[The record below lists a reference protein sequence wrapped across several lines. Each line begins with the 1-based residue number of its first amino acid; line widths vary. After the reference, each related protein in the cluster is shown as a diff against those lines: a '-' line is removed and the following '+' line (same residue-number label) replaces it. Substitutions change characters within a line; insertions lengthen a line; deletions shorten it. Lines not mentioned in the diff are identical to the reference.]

1 MLGLS
6 IVPLSHLHTSEQQS
20 SLLPARLMTKPLCF
34 LVIVPCVLASLTHP
48 PVPELFQ
55 NTLRRWNV
63 QPLHDKD
70 RLERWN
76 RFVKFVKSVKET
88 TSQIHL
94 ESLNGYTILNDAEF
108 ETVMK
113 PIMTRSFNM
122 SDMIVSD
129 EEIENHP
136 VTKREKRKKRAL
148 AAVSEMW
155 EKEVGL
161 TTPGDQAA
169 CGSCWSFPNVGT
181 IEALTKKLSGELIKY
196 SEQYFVDCTFTYS
209 GCAGGTVNEG
219 YKLTL
224 MRQYM
229 LSAKTWPYTAD
240 YAPCKWTADIESGN
254 NNAMT
259 KIWVQDY
266 LPLSKTEEAVLGGLV
281 HSPVAFGSYISD
293 NIFGYS
299 GGIYDDSLC
308 ATQATPHAMLLV
320 GYTETTLRVK
330 ASYGTI
336 FGDYGY
342 INYKRGSPHL
352 VSCRVYDTAFALTAT
367 WRREMEYTF
376 CSEKK
381 LVTRSECKDSCL
393 AMNTDTETG
402 WNLASIPTRYHN
414 EQIVSMVNELYP
426 GVKTDDKF
434 NYLWM
439 GLEDLDKDES
449 LNWIDDFIP
458 VNYVNITDWDSF
470 GWGKIYGT
478 INKNTGAYMMKGSLT
493 ATHRGVCGRA
503 VTCWDISTAVAN
515 GDVTFDR
522 ERLTE
527 GTVATPKC
535 DSGYTLTGESSLR
548 CVGGI
553 WDKTLPTCTQNSG
566 PQCQA
571 PTITGGTVTPTT
583 AISTGASYSVS
594 CNSGFTLK
602 GQSTVSCTESNG
614 KATLSTL
621 PTCEKDTVELKCE
634 APTITGGTVT
644 PTTAIS
650 TGASYAVSC
659 NSGFTLKGQSTVSC
673 TENNGKAT
681 LSTLP
686 TCEKDTVELKCEA
699 PTITGGTV
707 TPTTAISTGASYS
720 VSCNSGFTL
729 KGQSTVSCTESNG
742 KATLSTLPTC
752 EKDAVELKCEA
763 PTITGGTVTPT
774 TTISTGA
781 SYSASC
787 NSGFTLKG
795 QSTVSCTENNGK
807 ATLSTLPT
815 CEKDAAPTCTK
826 PVIAGGEV
834 SPTDNE
840 IAVGAVYT
848 VTCNA
853 HHKMKG
859 EAEMTCSKSGDTA
872 VLSAAPECEE
882 ETCDPKKAEI
892 TDGTIESGKKDRY
905 VYGDKIV
912 YKCNDNFVVE
922 GNTAIECTG
931 SKFSSNPPNCI
942 AINTNCDQ
950 FTVTNGLL
958 SNHYPYFSTDK
969 VRVSCETDYIVA
981 GKNPRICQNA
991 GWKTDAP
998 TCTKSDGEQCISL
1011 VPPQDGTI
1019 TCTGQDNDKNVAGT
1033 QCTVGCLDT
1042 FQPIPGSISETTCS
1056 KNKFLWTHQTSSN
1069 PEGVFPPCTKM
1080 IAPTT
1085 KKVKIKVTIKAE
1097 YCTNDEQKTLMEEAV
1112 KAFLKDSLSI
1122 TGLQNGK
1129 CEVSDVECVYKTE
1142 ILLKFNVVQTQD
1154 LLDKSL
1160 LNEAKSEIKKSV
1172 KANTFT
1178 ISIADGKRRKRRAT
1192 TLSADS
1198 DSLESEDEV
1207 VCAEGEVVEDGVC
1220 VKCPAGY
1227 KTVNGACEAC
1237 QIGTYNAAEGAIDC
1251 IACEGDKTTYGTG
1264 STKQDQCYDLCTVPD
1279 IAAGTLNKEAGFKVE
1294 PTYTLTLS
1302 CEETYSA
1309 SVASFQC
1316 SSYSSTQHKCNP
1328 LQQCKPSVVTLENGS
1343 ISGAAAPY
1351 EQGEMVTFACN
1362 AQYKLIGDSAITCN
1376 NRVWSNA
1383 APLCKP
1389 VNTACPAY
1397 AVTNGKVEDKSTTF
1411 VTAESVSVECD
1422 YGYDL
1427 NGTNPRVCETAGWT
1441 TAAQTCIKNEGKCPA
1456 LTAPQHGTISCTGTS
1471 ITDTCTVTC
1480 NAGYTYLGDTV
1491 KVTCQEGLRW
1501 THQSYKNSRGD
1512 FAACAEVQ
1520 TPESRVLEAELFLD
1534 VDYCRTEQEKTAVV
1548 SAFETYIKSAAAA
1561 VPCIS
1566 GAKCTVQKTSCGNS
1580 DGSNKVTFE
1589 LAQTAGELSAGS
1601 STLTSSDSRIKD
1613 LVNTKAMSFGVT
1625 TSKKRATT
1633 TFTAEDGSYTGN
1645 VKTACADG
1653 QAQLSD
1659 SCIACPAGH
1668 KLVVGST
1675 TVCSACPVGSF
1686 STTANSN
1693 SCEECAAGLT
1703 TYGTGSTSSGD
1714 CLKLCKVP
1722 GVTHGTLTPP
1732 TGYNVPLDTSI
1743 KMTCNTGYILDTGS
1757 QEFVCSTGPVPT
1769 CKEDGVTEEVSG
1781 GGNTTTVVIVV
1792 VVVVVLL
1799 IALGVGAVIFLKK
1812 RKVKRVSGSGLEPA
1826 AVLVNKSAETNG
1838 HTTNENPYD
1847 TRI

>member
-1 MLGLS
+1 M
-6 IVPLSHLHTSEQQS
+6 QQKMADDKTAVFPGDS
-20 SLLPARLMTKPLCF
+20 AVCPSLPDPPPCTGTLPE
-34 LVIVPCVLASLTHP
+34 HP
-48 PVPELFQ
+48 PEM
-55 NTLRRWNV
+55 
-63 QPLHDKD
+63 
-70 RLERWN
+70 ERSASP
-76 RFVKFVKSVKET
+76 RQGQT
-88 TSQIHL
+88 
-94 ESLNGYTILNDAEF
+94 NDAEF

-367 WRREMEYTF
+367 WRR
-376 CSEKK
+376 
-381 LVTRSECKDSCL
+381 
-393 AMNTDTETG
+393 
-402 WNLASIPTRYHN
+402 
-414 EQIVSMVNELYP
+414 
-426 GVKTDDKF
+426 
-434 NYLWM
+434 
-439 GLEDLDKDES
+439 
-449 LNWIDDFIP
+449 
-458 VNYVNITDWDSF
+458 
-470 GWGKIYGT
+470 
-478 INKNTGAYMMKGSLT
+478 
-493 ATHRGVCGRA
+493 

-566 PQCQA
+566 SAEITCTDGTLSTSPTCQQQCSKPTIEFATISPIDSTIIHGAVYTVNCQTGYTILGHNKLTCNDGSLSDNPSCVQNSQNCVKPTIDNAVIDPNTNSIESGQVYSVTCNTGYSLSGSSTVTCTDGTLSTSPTCQQQCSKPTIDHATISPADATINSGSKYSVTCGSGYTISGSAEITCTDGTLSVIPSCSKDSESPQCQA

-650 TGASYAVSC
+650 TGASYSVSC

-673 TENNGKAT
+673 TESNGKAT

-707 TPTTAISTGASYS
+707 TPTTAISTGTSYS
-720 VSCNSGFTL
+720 V
-729 KGQSTVSCTESNG
+729 
-742 KATLSTLPTC
+742 
-752 EKDAVELKCEA
+752 
-763 PTITGGTVTPT
+763 
-774 TTISTGA
+774 
-781 SYSASC
+781 SC

-882 ETCDPKKAEI
+882 GRKVFVHLWL
-892 TDGTIESGKKDRY
+892 SGH
-905 VYGDKIV
+905 
-912 YKCNDNFVVE
+912 CE
-922 GNTAIECTG
+922 LTG
-931 SKFSSNPPNCI
+931 LLIMVLIS
-942 AINTNCDQ
+942 
-950 FTVTNGLL
+950 FTV
-958 SNHYPYFSTDK
+958 
-969 VRVSCETDYIVA
+969 
-981 GKNPRICQNA
+981 
-991 GWKTDAP
+991 
-998 TCTKSDGEQCISL
+998 IS
-1011 VPPQDGTI
+1011 
-1019 TCTGQDNDKNVAGT
+1019 
-1033 QCTVGCLDT
+1033 
-1042 FQPIPGSISETTCS
+1042 
-1056 KNKFLWTHQTSSN
+1056 H
-1069 PEGVFPPCTKM
+1069 
-1080 IAPTT
+1080 
-1085 KKVKIKVTIKAE
+1085 
-1097 YCTNDEQKTLMEEAV
+1097 
-1112 KAFLKDSLSI
+1112 
-1122 TGLQNGK
+1122 
-1129 CEVSDVECVYKTE
+1129 
-1142 ILLKFNVVQTQD
+1142 
-1154 LLDKSL
+1154 
-1160 LNEAKSEIKKSV
+1160 
-1172 KANTFT
+1172 
-1178 ISIADGKRRKRRAT
+1178 R
-1192 TLSADS
+1192 
-1198 DSLESEDEV
+1198 
-1207 VCAEGEVVEDGVC
+1207 
-1220 VKCPAGY
+1220 
-1227 KTVNGACEAC
+1227 
-1237 QIGTYNAAEGAIDC
+1237 
-1251 IACEGDKTTYGTG
+1251 
-1264 STKQDQCYDLCTVPD
+1264 
-1279 IAAGTLNKEAGFKVE
+1279 
-1294 PTYTLTLS
+1294 
-1302 CEETYSA
+1302 
-1309 SVASFQC
+1309 
-1316 SSYSSTQHKCNP
+1316 
-1328 LQQCKPSVVTLENGS
+1328 
-1343 ISGAAAPY
+1343 Y
-1351 EQGEMVTFACN
+1351 EQE
-1362 AQYKLIGDSAITCN
+1362 IDSIIN
-1376 NRVWSNA
+1376 
-1383 APLCKP
+1383 
-1389 VNTACPAY
+1389 
-1397 AVTNGKVEDKSTTF
+1397 
-1411 VTAESVSVECD
+1411 
-1422 YGYDL
+1422 
-1427 NGTNPRVCETAGWT
+1427 
-1441 TAAQTCIKNEGKCPA
+1441 
-1456 LTAPQHGTISCTGTS
+1456 
-1471 ITDTCTVTC
+1471 
-1480 NAGYTYLGDTV
+1480 
-1491 KVTCQEGLRW
+1491 
-1501 THQSYKNSRGD
+1501 
-1512 FAACAEVQ
+1512 
-1520 TPESRVLEAELFLD
+1520 
-1534 VDYCRTEQEKTAVV
+1534 
-1548 SAFETYIKSAAAA
+1548 
-1561 VPCIS
+1561 
-1566 GAKCTVQKTSCGNS
+1566 
-1580 DGSNKVTFE
+1580 
-1589 LAQTAGELSAGS
+1589 
-1601 STLTSSDSRIKD
+1601 
-1613 LVNTKAMSFGVT
+1613 
-1625 TSKKRATT
+1625 
-1633 TFTAEDGSYTGN
+1633 
-1645 VKTACADG
+1645 
-1653 QAQLSD
+1653 
-1659 SCIACPAGH
+1659 
-1668 KLVVGST
+1668 
-1675 TVCSACPVGSF
+1675 
-1686 STTANSN
+1686 
-1693 SCEECAAGLT
+1693 
-1703 TYGTGSTSSGD
+1703 
-1714 CLKLCKVP
+1714 
-1722 GVTHGTLTPP
+1722 
-1732 TGYNVPLDTSI
+1732 
-1743 KMTCNTGYILDTGS
+1743 
-1757 QEFVCSTGPVPT
+1757 
-1769 CKEDGVTEEVSG
+1769 
-1781 GGNTTTVVIVV
+1781 
-1792 VVVVVLL
+1792 
-1799 IALGVGAVIFLKK
+1799 
-1812 RKVKRVSGSGLEPA
+1812 
-1826 AVLVNKSAETNG
+1826 
-1838 HTTNENPYD
+1838 
-1847 TRI
+1847 